1 MPVATN
7 AVEQEIRI
15 EASPETVFAYLVDSE
30 KMPLWMGAQAELDP
44 RPGGLFWMKVSDN
57 WTARGEFVEVES
69 PRRVVFT
76 WGWEREG
83 ADVPPGSTTVEITLE
98 SDGDATVLRLLHR
111 DLPETSRAPHEH
123 GWTMYLDRLATTV
136 AGGDPGEDPNANA

>member
-30 KMPLWMGAQAELDP
+30 KMPLWMGAQADLDP

-69 PRRVVFT
+69 PHRVVFT
-76 WGWEREG
+76 WGWERDG
-83 ADVPPGSTTVEITLE
+83 ANVPPGTSTVEITLE
-98 SDGDATVLRLLHR
+98 ADGDATLLRLVHR
-111 DLPETSRAPHEH
+111 DLPEDSRGPHEH
-123 GWTMYLDRLATTV
+123 GWTTYLGRLAIR
-136 AGGDPGEDPNANA
+136 AGGDDPGADPNADA